1 MKHITFTTLPLMVVE
16 DIKVRNNREDL
27 ILQIVDKTD
36 SKNRKLLAKRIAL
49 TANTLGWSDTDL
61 HALLKKHGE
70 VKNFS
75 AFVNWNLKIKR
86 CG

>member
-1 MKHITFTTLPLMVVE
+1 MVVE

-36 SKNRKLLAKRIAL
+36 SKNRKQLAKRIAL
-49 TANTLGWSDTDL
+49 TANTLGWTDTDL
-61 HALLKKHGE
+61 HSLLKKYGE

-86 CG
+86 FG

>member
-1 MKHITFTTLPLMVVE
+1 MKRITFTQPLFVE

-27 ILQIVDKTD
+27 ILQIVEKTD
-36 SKNRKLLAKRIAL
+36 CKNRKDLARRIAI
-49 TANTLGWSDTDL
+49 TANTLGWTDTDL
-61 HALLKKHGE
+61 HSLLKKHGE

-75 AFVNWNLKIKR
+75 AFVNWNLKIKK